1 MKQLLVGVVLL
12 LTVGACGISMPSVNV
27 VGSGKTVSETREVS
41 GFHAIQVS
49 GGSEVDIVQG
59 EEEGLVVEADEN
71 LIQYLESRVENGT
84 LYLGVKNEDVLANLS
99 FKVIKYHLKVKDLDS
114 ISLSGATNL
123 DMASLTTTD
132 LQMNLSGASSVTID
146 NLIADSLSLESSGAS
161 DVNLS
166 GKCPEQVISIDG
178 GGQYKASDLAG
189 KTVRV
194 DASGAAQLEV
204 SASDTLDLN
213 LSGASKVDYYGDPAV
228 TQQST
233 GASEISAHPAK

>member
-41 GFHAIQVS
+41 GFHGIDVS
-49 GGSEVDIVQG
+49 GGSQVDIVQG
-59 EEEGLVVEADEN
+59 DEEGLVIEADEN
-71 LIQYLESRVENGT
+71 LIQYLESRVENGI
-84 LYLGVKNEDVLANLS
+84 LYLGVKNDDTLANLS
-99 FKVIKYHLKVKDLDS
+99 FKVVKYHLKVKDLDS
-114 ISLSGATNL
+114 ITLSGATDL
-123 DMASLTTTD
+123 DMDSLATTG

-146 NLIADSLSLESSGAS
+146 SLKADSLSLDSSGAS

-166 GKCPEQVISIDG
+166 GECPDQIISIDG
-178 GGQYKASDLAG
+178 GGQYKASGLAG

-204 SASDTLDLN
+204 SASDSLDLN

-228 TQQST
+228 TQQTS
-233 GASEISAHPAK
+233 GASEINGHPAK